1 MPSLFGTDV
10 AVNPQLRNVSRSF
23 NGKTV
28 REYEVDIGVD
38 VSGSNGPDGAIR
50 RVLDVVAERAT
61 VIMVSELITGS
72 QNSEA
77 NGAFKVFVEGDFP
90 EDTYDGTNSETFAVY
105 LQSAIRDLGANVG
118 QEDIDV
124 SNTDVTEA
132 TGSPYFADDVEA
144 DY

>member
-28 REYEVDIGVD
+28 REYEVDLGVD

-50 RVLDVVAERAT
+50 RVLDVVTERAT
-61 VIMVSELITGS
+61 VIMVSELIEGYDSTT
-72 QNSEA
+72 A
-77 NGAFKVFVEGDFP
+77 NAGFKVFVEGDFP
-90 EDTYDGTNSETFAVY
+90 EDTYDGESSETFAVY
-105 LQSAIRDLGANVG
+105 LASAIVDLGANVG

-124 SNTDVTEA
+124 TGTVVREA
-132 TGSPYFADDVEA
+132 GESPYFADDVEA

>member
-50 RVLDVVAERAT
+50 RVLDVVTERAT

-72 QNSEA
+72 QNSVA

-90 EDTYDGTNSETFAVY
+90 EDTYDGTSSETFAVY
-105 LQSAIRDLGANVG
+105 LKSAIVALGSNVG

-124 SNTDVTEA
+124 SGTEVTEA